1 MGKHANWRLS
11 GSAQLCCCPLNYCS
25 FASFV
30 GFVTKKESYG

>member
-11 GSAQLCCCPLNYCS
+11 GSAQLCCCLLNYCS